1 MSKINNPDVDPAS
14 NYSLVGV
21 INFAFQKMMQ
31 SMNNML
37 PAQVTEYDRE
47 NNRVSVQIM
56 INLVTTDGQQVP
68 RPHLV
73 NIPVLIL
80 GGGTFSIS
88 FPLETGDLGWVLA
101 NDRDISLFLQTYN
114 QSPPNTTRLNNFAD
128 GLFIP
133 DLMRTYNY
141 DSSKDGWFILE
152 SQDGSMSIE
161 MGIDSTNNNAPTVNV
176 NAGRTNININA
187 GATTDYLT
195 LNGNLWVSGIIYT
208 TAGQATITPLPV
220 VPPYVP

>member
-1 MSKINNPDVDPAS
+1 MINNPDIDPAN

-37 PAQVTEYDRE
+37 PAQVTAYNRLT
-47 NNRVSVQIM
+47 NRVSIQIM
-56 INLVTTDGQQVP
+56 INLITTDGQQVP

-73 NIPVLIL
+73 NIPVLVL

-88 FPLETGDLGWVLA
+88 FPLEVGDLGWVLA

-114 QSPPNTTRLNNFAD
+114 QTAPNTSRMNNFAD

-133 DLMRTYNY
+133 DLMKSYNISTPNKGY
-141 DSSKDGWFILE
+141 LVIQ
-152 SQDGSMSIE
+152 SQDGTMSFE
-161 MGIDSTNNNAPTVNV
+161 MGINPDTTAHEINVSCDRLNLTVNEGIGFV
-176 NAGRTNININA
+176 NIQ
-187 GATTDYLT
+187 
-195 LNGNLWVSGIIYT
+195 GNLFVSGVINNPT
-208 TAGQATITPLPV
+208 PGTIVPLPV
-220 VPPYVP
+220 VPPFPP